1 MLCFYCNKKKIVKP
15 RSRRS
20 GPWCPWA
27 GVCGAAQKRPGR
39 QGQLQPEGAGREG
52 GAMSPEPRPG
62 VQRAAC
68 PGLSL
73 SSHLPFPCS
82 SPARTRRPCPGSS
95 GGWPGQRGGE
105 GWAQGG
111 GRERGV
117 RSVRPSAD
125 VCRAPA
131 VGRALLDS
139 LAPSTG
145 WTRAWKSSEGPG
157 GQTLTGT
164 GRGLWRAQER
174 LSLARLSVGTWS
186 AAPRLREASGLGPPP
201 TPPSLLVIFPMFIET
216 PSSEASLAI
225 PPRGS
230 WASSTQAGRSF
241 TPECSQHPA
250 GGSWPVLQA
259 RGPRATCQGSAW
271 AEGNL
276 VHA

>member
-1 MLCFYCNKKKIVKP
+1 M
-15 RSRRS
+15 
-20 GPWCPWA
+20 GP
-27 GVCGAAQKRPGR
+27 GAPGR
-39 QGQLQPEGAGREG
+39 GSAEPHGSGQAAKASSSRKAPEGKAEQYHRSPGPGSRGRLRGPEGGSSRPVPLLPPPIPLQQPSQNPPTPPGTFRRMARPAGRGGLGAGR
-52 GAMSPEPRPG
+52 GAGVSRCLPSTRCGPG
-62 VQRAAC
+62 TA
-68 PGLSL
+68 
-73 SSHLPFPCS
+73 
-82 SPARTRRPCPGSS
+82 
-95 GGWPGQRGGE
+95 
-105 GWAQGG
+105 
-111 GRERGV
+111 
-117 RSVRPSAD
+117 
-125 VCRAPA
+125 
-131 VGRALLDS
+131 DS

-164 GRGLWRAQER
+164 GRGLWRAQEP
-174 LSLARLSVGTWS
+174 LFLARLSVGTWS

-201 TPPSLLVIFPMFIET
+201 TAPSLLVIFPMFIET

-259 RGPRATCQGSAW
+259 RGPRAACQGSAW

>member
-1 MLCFYCNKKKIVKP
+1 M
-15 RSRRS
+15 
-20 GPWCPWA
+20 GP
-27 GVCGAAQKRPGR
+27 GAPGR
-39 QGQLQPEGAGREG
+39 GSAEPHGSGQAAKASSSRKAPEGKAEQYHR
-52 GAMSPEPRPG
+52 SPGPG
-62 VQRAAC
+62 VQRAAR

-73 SSHLPFPCS
+73 SPHLPFPCS
-82 SPARTRRPCPGSS
+82 SPARTRRPRPGHS

-111 GRERGV
+111 GRE
-117 RSVRPSAD
+117 SAG

-145 WTRAWKSSEGPG
+145 WTRAWKSSAGPG

-164 GRGLWRAQER
+164 GRGLWRAQEP

-201 TPPSLLVIFPMFIET
+201 TAPSLLVIFPMFIET

-259 RGPRATCQGSAW
+259 RGPRAACQGSAR

>member
-1 MLCFYCNKKKIVKP
+1 MPL
-15 RSRRS
+15 
-20 GPWCPWA
+20 G
-27 GVCGAAQKRPGR
+27 GVCGAARKRPGR
-39 QGQLQPEGAGREG
+39 QGQLQPEGAGGEG
-52 GAMSPEPRPG
+52 GAVSPEPRPG
-62 VQRAAC
+62 VQRAAR

-82 SPARTRRPCPGSS
+82 SPARTRRARPGSS

-111 GRERGV
+111 GRE
-117 RSVRPSAD
+117 SAG

-157 GQTLTGT
+157 GQTLTGA
-164 GRGLWRAQER
+164 GRGLWRAQEP
-174 LSLARLSVGTWS
+174 LSLAQLSVGTWS

-201 TPPSLLVIFPMFIET
+201 TAPSLLVIFPMFIET

-259 RGPRATCQGSAW
+259 RGPRAACQGSAR

>member
-1 MLCFYCNKKKIVKP
+1 MPL
-15 RSRRS
+15 
-20 GPWCPWA
+20 G
-27 GVCGAAQKRPGR
+27 GVCGAARKRPGR
-39 QGQLQPEGAGREG
+39 QGQLQPEGAGGEG
-52 GAMSPEPRPG
+52 GAVSPEPRPG
-62 VQRAAC
+62 VQRAAR

-82 SPARTRRPCPGSS
+82 SPARTRRPRPGCS

-111 GRERGV
+111 GRE
-117 RSVRPSAD
+117 SAG

-157 GQTLTGT
+157 GQTLTGA
-164 GRGLWRAQER
+164 GRGLWRAQEP

-201 TPPSLLVIFPMFIET
+201 TAPSLLVIFPMFIET
-216 PSSEASLAI
+216 LSSEASLAI

-230 WASSTQAGRSF
+230 WASSTQAGCSF

-259 RGPRATCQGSAW
+259 QGPRAACQGSAR

>member
-1 MLCFYCNKKKIVKP
+1 M
-15 RSRRS
+15 
-20 GPWCPWA
+20 GP
-27 GVCGAAQKRPGR
+27 GAPGR
-39 QGQLQPEGAGREG
+39 GSAEPHGSGQAAKASSSRKAPEGKAEQYHR
-52 GAMSPEPRPG
+52 SPGPG
-62 VQRAAC
+62 VQRAAR

-82 SPARTRRPCPGSS
+82 SPARTRRPRPGSS

-105 GWAQGG
+105 GWAQGR
-111 GRERGV
+111 GRE
-117 RSVRPSAD
+117 SAG

-145 WTRAWKSSEGPG
+145 WTRAWKSSAGPG

-164 GRGLWRAQER
+164 GRGLWRAQEP

-186 AAPRLREASGLGPPP
+186 AAPRLREASGLGLPP
-201 TPPSLLVIFPMFIET
+201 TAPSLLVIFPMFIET

-259 RGPRATCQGSAW
+259 RGPRAACQGSAW

>member
-1 MLCFYCNKKKIVKP
+1 MKP
-15 RSRRS
+15 QSRRS

-27 GVCGAAQKRPGR
+27 GVCGAARKRPGR
-39 QGQLQPEGAGREG
+39 QGQLQPEGAGGEG
-52 GAMSPEPRPG
+52 GATAPEPRPG
-62 VQRAAC
+62 VQRAAR

-82 SPARTRRPCPGSS
+82 SPARTRRPRPGRS
-95 GGWPGQRGGE
+95 GGWPGQRGG
-105 GWAQGG
+105 
-111 GRERGV
+111 GRERG
-117 RSVRPSAD
+117 RSLRPPLSR
-125 VCRAPA
+125 C
-131 VGRALLDS
+131 L
-139 LAPSTG
+139 PSTRCG
-145 WTRAWKSSEGPG
+145 PGTARLPCPIHRVDSCLEKQRGPG

-164 GRGLWRAQER
+164 GRGLWRAQEP

-201 TPPSLLVIFPMFIET
+201 TAPSLLVIFPMFIET

-259 RGPRATCQGSAW
+259 RGPRAACQGSAW

>member
-1 MLCFYCNKKKIVKP
+1 MGPGAPGRGSVEPHGSAQAAKASSSRKAPEGKAEQYH
-15 RSRRS
+15 RSP
-20 GPWCPWA
+20 GPGSRGRLVPACPSPPTSHSPA
-27 GVCGAAQKRPGR
+27 AAQ
-39 QGQLQPEGAGREG
+39 
-52 GAMSPEPRPG
+52 PEP
-62 VQRAAC
+62 AD
-68 PGLSL
+68 
-73 SSHLPFPCS
+73 
-82 SPARTRRPCPGSS
+82 PAREVQEDGQAS
-95 GGWPGQRGGE
+95 G
-105 GWAQGG
+105 AGG
-111 GRERGV
+111 GRGGV
-117 RSVRPSAD
+117 RSVRPAAG

-164 GRGLWRAQER
+164 GRGLWRAQEP

-201 TPPSLLVIFPMFIET
+201 TAPSLLVIFPMFIET

-259 RGPRATCQGSAW
+259 RGPRAACQGSAW

>member
-1 MLCFYCNKKKIVKP
+1 M
-15 RSRRS
+15 
-20 GPWCPWA
+20 GP
-27 GVCGAAQKRPGR
+27 GAPGR
-39 QGQLQPEGAGREG
+39 GSAEPHGSGQAAKASFSRKAPEGKAEQYHR
-52 GAMSPEPRPG
+52 SPGPG
-62 VQRAAC
+62 VQRAAR

-82 SPARTRRPCPGSS
+82 SPARTRRPRPGRS

-111 GRERGV
+111 GRE
-117 RSVRPSAD
+117 SAD
-125 VCRAPA
+125 VRRAPA
-131 VGRALLDS
+131 VGQALLDS

-164 GRGLWRAQER
+164 GRGLWRAQEP

-201 TPPSLLVIFPMFIET
+201 TAPSLLVIFPMFIET

-259 RGPRATCQGSAW
+259 RGPRTACQGSAW